1 MNARTSLEDIEKNH
15 IERII
20 QLKYTIQ
27 QLEIM
32 QKEKL
37 QECQALHCSAFSINS
52 DTFDFTLNYL
62 KASLKKGSLSFEIKE
77 LENMI
82 QSHTKMLQQE
92 NEYYHRVQEQKKLN
106 LPSAVASDEIS
117 VQ

>member
-1 MNARTSLEDIEKNH
+1 MNARTTLKDVEKNH

-27 QLEIM
+27 QLENI
-32 QKEKL
+32 QLEKL
-37 QECQALHCSAFSINS
+37 QELKALCCLARDINS
-52 DTFDFTLNYL
+52 NAFDFTLNYL
-62 KASLKKGSLSFEIKE
+62 KASLKKSSLSFEIKE

-92 NEYYHRVQEQKKLN
+92 NEYYRRVQDQKKLN
-106 LPSAVASDEIS
+106 LPSAVTSDEIS